1 MTPLSTFL
9 VMAASARLMSHEE
22 FGKFVF
28 IQSVGY
34 LLSILGGGVQITQ
47 QTLIPAQNT
56 AGSRWL
62 IHRRCREIYLMQLM
76 VVGCVCLIALWA
88 KKLSILNV
96 DVLTPFLSVLMALL
110 IMADQLFGGATRA
123 FQLHTASSRI
133 DLLSRL
139 SQLGVVVVV
148 QPFSA
153 LSLIIL
159 LVVVQGLVV
168 LTKMQML
175 SQFSAYST
183 EAEGQSFV
191 KMDVLRSSIG
201 VTLHQA
207 AGQIFSTADKILV
220 GGMVSYGFLASYA
233 MMQQA
238 CSAIQI
244 VPSQLLYP
252 MLSRIAG
259 MPRLAA
265 LTELRRGL
273 VIALWFSTGLMLAL
287 LLSQSFILPFV
298 FGEANYLVMDSR
310 ALSAMAVLYVVMAV
324 QAPLVYYLQGI
335 GRSAFVGGV
344 FFFAALGSVWLFMT
358 YQGEDISQ
366 IEAVLLRSVYALGV
380 IPSAWVV
387 FSSVRGKAI

>member
-159 LVVVQGLVV
+159 LVVVQGPD
-168 LTKMQML
+168 
-175 SQFSAYST
+175 
-183 EAEGQSFV
+183 E
-191 KMDVLRSSIG
+191 D
-201 VTLHQA
+201 
-207 AGQIFSTADKILV
+207 ADA
-220 GGMVSYGFLASYA
+220 VS
-233 MMQQA
+233 
-238 CSAIQI
+238 
-244 VPSQLLYP
+244 
-252 MLSRIAG
+252 
-259 MPRLAA
+259 
-265 LTELRRGL
+265 
-273 VIALWFSTGLMLAL
+273 
-287 LLSQSFILPFV
+287 V
-298 FGEANYLVMDSR
+298 FGLLN
-310 ALSAMAVLYVVMAV
+310 
-324 QAPLVYYLQGI
+324 
-335 GRSAFVGGV
+335 GG
-344 FFFAALGSVWLFMT
+344 
-358 YQGEDISQ
+358 
-366 IEAVLLRSVYALGV
+366 
-380 IPSAWVV
+380 
-387 FSSVRGKAI
+387 